1 MYLQRQ
7 DGSQLTFLPFLIS
20 EDKMVLKD
28 KISQDLKDA
37 MKSGD
42 KVRLQTIRSIRALIL
57 EFDKSGSEKEMNS
70 EEEIKLLSTAAK
82 KRKES
87 IEQFTNA
94 GREDRAKTEETELQ
108 IIMSYLPE
116 QLSAEDIEKEVIQIA
131 EKVGAVSKA
140 DFGKLMGAAVNK
152 MKGKA
157 DGRIIKEIVEKVLG
171 EN

>member
-1 MYLQRQ
+1 M
-7 DGSQLTFLPFLIS
+7 I
-20 EDKMVLKD
+20 LKD

-42 KVRLQTIRSIRALIL
+42 KVRLQTIRSIRASIL
-57 EFDKSGSEKEMNS
+57 EFEKSGAGKEMNS

-87 IEQFTNA
+87 IEQFTNG
-94 GREDRAKTEETELQ
+94 GREDLAKAEEKELQ
-108 IIMSYLPE
+108 IIMSYLPK
-116 QLSAEDIEKEVIQIA
+116 QLSNEDIVKEVIQIA

-140 DFGKLMGAAVNK
+140 DFGRLMGAAVK
-152 MKGKA
+152 EMKGKA
-157 DGRIIKEIVEKVLG
+157 DGRIIKEIVENVLG

>member
-1 MYLQRQ
+1 
-7 DGSQLTFLPFLIS
+7 
-20 EDKMVLKD
+20 MVLKD

-94 GREDRAKTEETELQ
+94 GREDLAKTEETELQ

-116 QLSAEDIEKEVIQIA
+116 QLSVEDIEKEVIQIA

>member
-1 MYLQRQ
+1 M
-7 DGSQLTFLPFLIS
+7 I
-20 EDKMVLKD
+20 LKD

-37 MKSGD
+37 MKAGD
-42 KVRLQTIRSIRALIL
+42 KVRLQTIRSIRASIL
-57 EFDKSGSEKEMNS
+57 EFEKSGSGKEMNG

-87 IEQFTNA
+87 IEQFTNG
-94 GREDRAKTEETELQ
+94 GREDLAKTEETELQ

-131 EKVGAVSKA
+131 ENVSAVSKA
-140 DFGKLMGAAVNK
+140 DFGKLMGAAVKK

-157 DGRIIKEIVEKVLG
+157 DGRIIKEIVVKVLG

>member
-1 MYLQRQ
+1 MKLN
-7 DGSQLTFLPFLIS
+7 
-20 EDKMVLKD
+20 D
-28 KISQDLKDA
+28 KINQDLKAA

-42 KVRLQTIRSIRALIL
+42 KVRLLTIRSIRASIL
-57 EFDKSGSEKEMNS
+57 EFEKSGSGKEMNE

-87 IEQFTNA
+87 IEQFTNG
-94 GREDRAKTEETELQ
+94 GREDLAKAEETELQ

-116 QLSAEDIEKEVIQIA
+116 QLSEEDIEKEVIKIA
-131 EKVGAVSKA
+131 QKVGAKSKE
-140 DFGKLMGAAVNK
+140 DFGKLMGAAVNE

-157 DGRIIKEIVEKVLG
+157 DGRAIKDIVEKVLG

>member
-1 MYLQRQ
+1 
-7 DGSQLTFLPFLIS
+7 
-20 EDKMVLKD
+20 MVLKD

>member
-1 MYLQRQ
+1 M
-7 DGSQLTFLPFLIS
+7 I
-20 EDKMVLKD
+20 LKD

-42 KVRLQTIRSIRALIL
+42 KVRLQTIRSIRASML
-57 EFDKSGSEKEMNS
+57 EFEKSGSGKEMNS

-87 IEQFTNA
+87 IEQFTNG
-94 GREDRAKTEETELQ
+94 GREDLAKAEEKELQ
-108 IIMSYLPE
+108 IIMSYLPK
-116 QLSAEDIEKEVIQIA
+116 QLSAEDIKNEVIQIA

-140 DFGKLMGAAVNK
+140 DFGKLMGAAVK
-152 MKGKA
+152 EMKGKA